1 MSTVTQDIVDKAGKK
16 VGSIDL
22 DENIFGAV
30 VKKDL
35 VHQVV
40 RWQRAKKRA
49 GTHSALNR
57 AAMTGGGKKPWRQKG
72 TGNARAGSK
81 NSPVWVGGAVAHG
94 PQPRSY
100 EFSVPKQVRKAAIC
114 SALTAKKQGG
124 KLVVV
129 DDLSVSGKTKDMQSI
144 LSAIGMEKRGALIVL
159 PDTTAEDG
167 ALVSRSSKNIPGVKT
182 VPAMGLNV
190 YDLVNAELLV
200 CSKEGVE
207 ALQAK
212 VAGTQN

>member
-1 MSTVTQDIVDKAGKK
+1 MSTVAQDIVDKTGKK

-22 DENIFGAV
+22 DEKIFDAI

-49 GTHSALNR
+49 GTHSVLNR
-57 AAMTGGGKKPWRQKG
+57 AKMTGGGKKPWRQKG

-81 NSPVWVGGAVAHG
+81 NSPLWVGGAVAHG

-100 EFSVPKQVRKAAIC
+100 EFAVPKQVRKAAIC
-114 SALTAKKQGG
+114 SALSAKKKGG

-129 DDLSVSGKTKDMQSI
+129 DDLSVSGKTSEMKNV
-144 LSAIGMEKRGALIVL
+144 LTAIGMEKRGALIVL
-159 PDTTAEDG
+159 PDLKEEKG
-167 ALVSRSSKNIPGVKT
+167 ELVSRSSKNIPKVKA
-182 VPAMGLNV
+182 VPAIGLNV
-190 YDLVNAELLV
+190 YDLVNADILV

-207 ALQAK
+207 ALQARI
-212 VAGTQN
+212 AGAQN

>member
-1 MSTVTQDIVDKAGKK
+1 VSTVKQDIVDKAGKK

-22 DENIFGAV
+22 DEAIFAAV
-30 VKKDL
+30 IKKDL

-57 AAMTGGGKKPWRQKG
+57 AAMTGGGKKPWKQKG

-100 EFSVPKQVRKAAIC
+100 EFSVPKRVRKAAIC
-114 SALTAKKQGG
+114 SALSAKKQGG
-124 KLVVV
+124 KLVVI
-129 DDLSVSGKTKDMQSI
+129 DDLVVSGKTQEI
-144 LSAIGMEKRGALIVL
+144 QGVLSAVGMEKRGALIVL
-159 PDTTAEDG
+159 PEKNGEGAE
-167 ALVSRSSKNIPGVKT
+167 LVSRSSKNIPGVKT
-182 VPAMGLNV
+182 VAAAGVNV
-190 YDLVNAELLV
+190 YDLVNADLLV
-200 CSKEGVE
+200 CTKEGVE
-207 ALQAK
+207 ALQSR